1 MSAKIELM
9 AYQQK
14 GIERVFVFTGGDA
27 SCSECQ
33 KLSGRVY
40 TIDEALREKPIPCK
54 ACSHQLHEGR
64 EGWCM
69 CRYMPQH

>member
-1 MSAKIELM
+1 M

-40 TIDEALREKPIPCK
+40 TIDEALREKPHSLQDVQFPV
-54 ACSHQLHEGR
+54 A
-64 EGWCM
+64 
-69 CRYMPQH
+69 